1 MAIEE
6 EYQAL
11 VAIRD
16 MIEADG
22 DAVNVME
29 MGAINDLIKELIS
42 RPEKPNQ
49 TK

>member
-22 DAVNVME
+22 DAVRIME
-29 MGAINDLIKELIS
+29 MGAINDLIKDLITG
-42 RPEKPNQ
+42 PEKP
-49 TK
+49 

>member
-1 MAIEE
+1 MTRKE

-22 DAVNVME
+22 DAAVVME
-29 MGAINDLIKELIS
+29 LGAINDLIKNLLAD
-42 RPEKPNQ
+42 PEKP
-49 TK
+49 